1 MRQFQEI
8 NDLYPDTLRSENYII
23 YKQILEES
31 HLSLYTNNIGELYK
45 DQLVVGRE
53 YVFLYSTVLE
63 KAMMT
68 NHESETITNQK
79 FIDVAKGDVLIF
91 GLGLGLIILPLLND
105 SNISK
110 ITVVEIDSGLV
121 DIVYPILRTKD
132 NFEKLEVINSDG
144 FLWSTDKLYDTIYFD
159 IWATIDKNSFSEMSI
174 LKKRY
179 INNLKEDGWIDSWC
193 SELENKKD

>member
-8 NDLYPDTLRSENYII
+8 NDLYPETLLSENYVI
-23 YKQILEES
+23 YKQILKES
-31 HLSLYTNNIGELYK
+31 HLSLCTNNIGELYK
-45 DQLVVGRE
+45 DQLVVGKE
-53 YVFLYSTVLE
+53 YVFLYSTVL
-63 KAMMT
+63 KKTMMT

-79 FIDVAKGDVLIF
+79 FIDAAKGSVLIF

-132 NFEKLEVINSDG
+132 NFEKLEVINYDG

-159 IWATIDKNSFSEMSI
+159 IWATIDKNSFNEMSI

-179 INNLKEDGWIDSWC
+179 ISNLKEGGWIDSWC

>member
-1 MRQFQEI
+1 
-8 NDLYPDTLRSENYII
+8 
-23 YKQILEES
+23 
-31 HLSLYTNNIGELYK
+31 
-45 DQLVVGRE
+45 
-53 YVFLYSTVLE
+53 
-63 KAMMT
+63 
-68 NHESETITNQK
+68 
-79 FIDVAKGDVLIF
+79 
-91 GLGLGLIILPLLND
+91 LND

>member
-1 MRQFQEI
+1 
-8 NDLYPDTLRSENYII
+8 
-23 YKQILEES
+23 
-31 HLSLYTNNIGELYK
+31 
-45 DQLVVGRE
+45 
-53 YVFLYSTVLE
+53 
-63 KAMMT
+63 
-68 NHESETITNQK
+68 
-79 FIDVAKGDVLIF
+79 
-91 GLGLGLIILPLLND
+91 
-105 SNISK
+105 
-110 ITVVEIDSGLV
+110 
-121 DIVYPILRTKD
+121 LRTKD